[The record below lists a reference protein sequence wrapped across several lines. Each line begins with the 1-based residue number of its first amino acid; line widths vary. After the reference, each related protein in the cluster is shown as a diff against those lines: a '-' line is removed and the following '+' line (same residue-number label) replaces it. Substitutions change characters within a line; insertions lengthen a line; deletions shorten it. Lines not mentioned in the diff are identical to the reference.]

1 MQFEVLLVK
10 EVRIGPMRKYIRKL
24 RNQDGLSLLEV
35 LIAMILT
42 SVSLLILL
50 NLAMVALDSNDWS
63 SQTTASTQIMQQQL
77 EQVRT
82 LNEPPGTYN
91 DTVGEFE
98 LSYTIDSVAAFLK
111 QVTMEITWE
120 DIRGKTQVDTMSS
133 FFKTP

>member
-1 MQFEVLLVK
+1 
-10 EVRIGPMRKYIRKL
+10 MRKYIRKL

>member
-10 EVRIGPMRKYIRKL
+10 EVRIGPMREYIRKL

-98 LSYTIDSVAAFLK
+98 LSYTIDSVAAYLK

-120 DIRGKTQVDTMSS
+120 DIRGKTQVDTMTS